1 LRRLIRGGYKD
12 SLILTCLV
20 GVHRRSLNH
29 SHGRARIRHRLC
41 WGSVEFLIGIPV
53 TTDENVPG
61 GTVACVIA
69 GRLLTADPS
78 LKILVVES
86 GHHSRDRQYHYQPC
100 RFLENLA
107 PTSTTVTFNAGK
119 PSPLLNGR
127 PLIVPCGRALGG
139 GSTVN
144 CKPMLPYIT
153 KYY

>member
-1 LRRLIRGGYKD
+1 M
-12 SLILTCLV
+12 
-20 GVHRRSLNH
+20 
-29 SHGRARIRHRLC
+29 
-41 WGSVEFLIGIPV
+41 
-53 TTDENVPG
+53 
-61 GTVACVIA
+61 ACIIA
-69 GRLLTADPS
+69 GRLLTADPT

-86 GHHSRDRQYHYQPC
+86 GHHSRDRQCHYQPC

-153 KYY
+153 KYYRLSTHTSQSWCMSAAPHLTMMTGQSMGTKDGVRRTYSH